1 MSILCFSGIK
11 ENLTFSDN
19 LAQILKYFFF
29 IYVTY
34 HLTLYRGKR
43 FYTLCLLG
51 YFFNQVVQ

>member
-34 HLTLYRGKR
+34 HLNTILGETFLHTL
-43 FYTLCLLG
+43 FAWL
-51 YFFNQVVQ
+51 FF